1 MEISDPDQTISLNIT
16 HFPQNLLIP
25 SNDNS
30 IIIQAINRFNKQAFF
45 KFAFEAE
52 DLNIIIPDELKK
64 ETLQFGPGESKNL
77 EIKLKPIVDGFG
89 KLSMFVNWM
98 KIVEYTVK
106 VKKVRNSVVDSQINN
121 ILQKQTLLVSKFTDA
136 FNLDDF
142 MISMTMDEITQV
154 EKELEKKK
162 KEYKSF
168 HLQKQNILTKINS
181 GKKPNQNEMSIEEIE
196 NNKIRLSSEIENHL
210 RKLAKGYL
218 SNKNLETALKLS
230 LKLSDE
236 QEKSTLYYD
245 LIRAYA
251 SIDLNGS
258 FEILK
263 NIPNKEKRL
272 GLIRSVAFDQVKKD
286 PEQAPRVAYLIKDP
300 SIRENLIIDIISETI
315 NLNPS
320 VAVKIST
327 LISDDLLKIKIL
339 FNVVKE
345 FHKKNSRAEITNIL
359 NKIIN
364 IIEKSTNL
372 NLSENNFNNPAYN
385 FYKDAI
391 YAIAEIDSPQ
401 AADNIIVG
409 FNLREIKDKVSEEF
423 FDVIYEMVDEL
434 RTRMDPSPVYSQYY
448 LFNTFT
454 SNINEFVKSFSLTGG
469 NVSNNILLNEFNF
482 NIIFVSL
489 FNYDFSIFPI
499 FDRVYSDLKFNLN
512 KSFAYYIFPSKENY
526 NQSEL
531 MTINNTLKQFF
542 ASHLI
547 NIPNTF
553 LIFNLDFI
561 PYLGKP
567 TIILSSNPEIY
578 GELNSKISK
587 TLGDSVNLIIDESL
601 FKGGATADN
610 LKQLFPPNKCKIVN
624 LILSYEFINDYNVFK
639 SFIQSLI

>member
-1 MEISDPDQTISLNIT
+1 
-16 HFPQNLLIP
+16 
-25 SNDNS
+25 
-30 IIIQAINRFNKQAFF
+30 
-45 KFAFEAE
+45 
-52 DLNIIIPDELKK
+52 
-64 ETLQFGPGESKNL
+64 
-77 EIKLKPIVDGFG
+77 
-89 KLSMFVNWM
+89 
-98 KIVEYTVK
+98 
-106 VKKVRNSVVDSQINN
+106 
-121 ILQKQTLLVSKFTDA
+121 
-136 FNLDDF
+136 
-142 MISMTMDEITQV
+142 
-154 EKELEKKK
+154 
-162 KEYKSF
+162 
-168 HLQKQNILTKINS
+168 
-181 GKKPNQNEMSIEEIE
+181 MSIEEIE

-315 NLNPS
+315 NLNPR

-448 LFNTFT
+448 LFNTF
-454 SNINEFVKSFSLTGG
+454 L
-469 NVSNNILLNEFNF
+469 
-482 NIIFVSL
+482 
-489 FNYDFSIFPI
+489 
-499 FDRVYSDLKFNLN
+499 
-512 KSFAYYIFPSKENY
+512 
-526 NQSEL
+526 
-531 MTINNTLKQFF
+531 
-542 ASHLI
+542 
-547 NIPNTF
+547 
-553 LIFNLDFI
+553 
-561 PYLGKP
+561 
-567 TIILSSNPEIY
+567 
-578 GELNSKISK
+578 
-587 TLGDSVNLIIDESL
+587 
-601 FKGGATADN
+601 
-610 LKQLFPPNKCKIVN
+610 
-624 LILSYEFINDYNVFK
+624 
-639 SFIQSLI
+639 